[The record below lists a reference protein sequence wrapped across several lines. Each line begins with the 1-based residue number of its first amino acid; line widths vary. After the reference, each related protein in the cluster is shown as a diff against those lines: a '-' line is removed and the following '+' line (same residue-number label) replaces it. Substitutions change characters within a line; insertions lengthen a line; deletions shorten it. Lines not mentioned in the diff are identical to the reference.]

1 MKVTEALSLVE
12 EGVGVRPGPT
22 NVLNSRR
29 AVNLLAGGDP
39 ITRVAV
45 WNVTRRDTVGG
56 SPPPSKGL
64 DSTSNPMTSST
75 IVKNTRVHLSHPEAQ
90 LFIATLI
97 VDGVIDSSGEGPR
110 SRPGG
115 PSSIDGLSYTDDRGG
130 VRTGATTV

>member
-1 MKVTEALSLVE
+1 
-12 EGVGVRPGPT
+12 
-22 NVLNSRR
+22 
-29 AVNLLAGGDP
+29 
-39 ITRVAV
+39 
-45 WNVTRRDTVGG
+45 
-56 SPPPSKGL
+56 
-64 DSTSNPMTSST
+64 MTSST